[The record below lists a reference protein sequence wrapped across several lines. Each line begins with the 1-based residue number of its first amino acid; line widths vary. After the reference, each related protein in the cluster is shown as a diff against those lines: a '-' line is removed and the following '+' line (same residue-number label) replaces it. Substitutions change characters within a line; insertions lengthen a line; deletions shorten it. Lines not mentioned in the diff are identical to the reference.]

1 MASHRRFAYGLALLL
16 VVGTAAHGGGVDD
29 AGPPTPAAPACGTY
43 DNLRILLGDRFG
55 ERPTSAGL
63 ADDGTLMQLFAS
75 TSAGTWTMVNV
86 DPSGRACVLATGRD
100 WQDGRAAQGR
110 PA

>member
-1 MASHRRFAYGLALLL
+1 
-16 VVGTAAHGGGVDD
+16 
-29 AGPPTPAAPACGTY
+29 
-43 DNLRILLGDRFG
+43 
-55 ERPTSAGL
+55 
-63 ADDGTLMQLFAS
+63 
-75 TSAGTWTMVNV
+75 MVNV